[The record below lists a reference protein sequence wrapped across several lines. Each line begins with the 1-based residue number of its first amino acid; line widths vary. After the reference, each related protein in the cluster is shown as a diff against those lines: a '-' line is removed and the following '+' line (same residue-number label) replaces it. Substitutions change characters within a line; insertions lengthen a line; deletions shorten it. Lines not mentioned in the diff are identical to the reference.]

1 MKRIISMTVLALL
14 TISAMAQTSKA
25 ELLAHMEL
33 ATGNYCNYPN
43 PSGNVTPAPD
53 GYPVIH
59 ISRNQVSQDMRPYI

>member
-33 ATGNYCNYPN
+33 AIT
-43 PSGNVTPAPD
+43 VTIRIPQAT
-53 GYPVIH
+53 
-59 ISRNQVSQDMRPYI
+59 